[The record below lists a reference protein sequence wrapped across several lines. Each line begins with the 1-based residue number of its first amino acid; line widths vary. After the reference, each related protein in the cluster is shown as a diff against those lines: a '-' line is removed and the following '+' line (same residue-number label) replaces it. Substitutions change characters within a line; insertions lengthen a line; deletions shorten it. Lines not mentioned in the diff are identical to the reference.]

1 MTLSPVFRSDEATEV
16 LRSNGVWGRLDAAAL
31 AQRDAVRRVR
41 VDLAQVLDARFIRDG
56 HGADITGDGSVP
68 FEFVQEF
75 FFLILFRSVLESV
88 GGRRDAIDLYS
99 ELNFCIQGSITA
111 ADNLFDDQQKS
122 LLPLRTGAGRRF
134 AAILELLSF
143 QRLLPR
149 VLDRG
154 VSAGVM
160 STAQSDRIQCEL
172 LSRMAAIG
180 ALEGSEEDGIEEIL
194 DVDEMI
200 ERVHRVRGGALFE
213 LALVAPRHIEGLATP
228 DVLMQVEKGIARL
241 GTAFQIVD
249 DLTDLEF
256 DLTHRR
262 QNLLVAQ
269 IHYRGDVDERASLVQ
284 LRESRVAPP
293 RSVETLFRHSATRVL
308 SRASDE
314 ARQGLEELQAV
325 GFWFPPVLATPLV
338 RAIVGLDGVAMMK
351 ALSS

>member
-1 MTLSPVFRSDEATEV
+1 MTLSPVFRSNEAIEV
-16 LRSNGVWGRLDAAAL
+16 LRSNGVWGRLDNASV
-31 AQRDAVRRVR
+31 AQRDAVRLVR
-41 VDLAQVLDARFIRDG
+41 VDLTQVLDARFIHEG
-56 HGADITGDGSVP
+56 AGADITGDGSVP

-75 FFLILFRSVLESV
+75 FFPILFRSVLESV
-88 GGRRDAIDLYS
+88 GGRRDALDLYS
-99 ELNFCIQGSITA
+99 ELNFCIQGLITA
-111 ADNLFDDQQKS
+111 ADNLFDDQQRS
-122 LLPLRTGAGRRF
+122 LLPLRVGTGRRF

-149 VLDRG
+149 ALDRS
-154 VSAGVM
+154 VSTGVM
-160 STAQSDRIQCEL
+160 SKAQSDRIQCEL

-180 ALEGSEEDGIEEIL
+180 ALEGSEEDGVAEIL

-200 ERVHRVRGGALFE
+200 ERVHRLRGGALFE
-213 LALVAPRHIEGLATP
+213 LALVAPRYVEGHTMR
-228 DVLMQVEKGIARL
+228 DVLMQVEKGIAHL

-269 IHYRGDVDERASLVQ
+269 IHYRGDVAERTALVR
-284 LRESRVAPP
+284 LRESRLAPP
-293 RSVETLFRHSATRVL
+293 RIVETLFHNSARDVL
-308 SRASDE
+308 SRASHE
-314 ARQGLEELQAV
+314 ARRGLEEFQAV
-325 GFWFPPVLATPLV
+325 GFWFPPALANQLV

>member
-1 MTLSPVFRSDEATEV
+1 
-16 LRSNGVWGRLDAAAL
+16 
-31 AQRDAVRRVR
+31 
-41 VDLAQVLDARFIRDG
+41 
-56 HGADITGDGSVP
+56 
-68 FEFVQEF
+68 
-75 FFLILFRSVLESV
+75 
-88 GGRRDAIDLYS
+88 
-99 ELNFCIQGSITA
+99 
-111 ADNLFDDQQKS
+111 
-122 LLPLRTGAGRRF
+122 
-134 AAILELLSF
+134 
-143 QRLLPR
+143 
-149 VLDRG
+149 
-154 VSAGVM
+154 
-160 STAQSDRIQCEL
+160 
-172 LSRMAAIG
+172 MAAIG

-293 RSVETLFRHSATRVL
+293 RSVETLFRRSATHVL
-308 SRASDE
+308 RRASDE
-314 ARQGLEELQAV
+314 ARRGLEELQAV
-325 GFWFPPVLATPLV
+325 GFWFPPALANQLV
-338 RAIVGLDGVAMMK
+338 RAIVGLDGVAMMN

>member
-1 MTLSPVFRSDEATEV
+1 MTLSPVFRSAEAIEV
-16 LRSNGVWGRLDAAAL
+16 LRSEGVWERLHNASV

-41 VDLAQVLDARFIRDG
+41 VDLTGVLDARFTREEAR
-56 HGADITGDGSVP
+56 ADIAGDVSVP

-88 GGRRDAIDLYS
+88 GGRRDALDLYS

-122 LLPLRTGAGRRF
+122 LLPLRTGAGHRF

-149 VLDRG
+149 ALDRG
-154 VSAGVM
+154 VSASVM
-160 STAQSDRIQCEL
+160 SKVQADRIQYEL

-180 ALEGSEEDGIEEIL
+180 ALEGSEESGIDEIL

-213 LALVAPRHIEGLATP
+213 LALVAPRH
-228 DVLMQVEKGIARL
+228 VEALPMREVAKGIAHL

-269 IHYRGDVDERASLVQ
+269 IHYRGDFDERAALVR
-284 LRESRVAPP
+284 LRESPVAPP
-293 RSVETLFRHSATRVL
+293 RIVETLFRNSARDVL
-308 SRASDE
+308 SRASHE
-314 ARQGLEELQAV
+314 ARRGLEELQAV
-325 GFWFPPVLATPLV
+325 GFWFPPALAHQLV
-338 RAIVGLDGVAMMK
+338 RAIVGLDGVAMME

>member
-1 MTLSPVFRSDEATEV
+1 MTLSPVFRSDKAIEA
-16 LRSNGVWGRLDAAAL
+16 LRSRGVWDRLENASV

-41 VDLAQVLDARFIRDG
+41 VDLSQVLDARFMREEA
-56 HGADITGDGSVP
+56 GAEIAGDGSVP

-88 GGRRDAIDLYS
+88 GGRRDALDLYS
-99 ELNFCIQGSITA
+99 ELNFCVQGSITA

-122 LLPLRTGAGRRF
+122 LLPLRAGAGRRF

-143 QRLLPR
+143 QRLLAR
-149 VLDRG
+149 ALDRG

-160 STAQSDRIQCEL
+160 SKAQSDRIQCEL

-180 ALEGSEEDGIEEIL
+180 ALEGSEEDGIDEIL

-200 ERVHRVRGGALFE
+200 ERVHRLRGGALFE
-213 LALVAPRHIEGLATP
+213 LALVAPRHVEGPTMR
-228 DVLMQVEKGIARL
+228 DVLMQVEKGIAHL

-269 IHYRGDVDERASLVQ
+269 IHYGGDFEERAALGQ

-293 RSVETLFRHSATRVL
+293 RIVETLFRTSAREVL
-308 SRASDE
+308 GRASHE
-314 ARQGLEELQAV
+314 ARQGLEELQAA
-325 GFWFPPVLATPLV
+325 GFWFPPALANQLV